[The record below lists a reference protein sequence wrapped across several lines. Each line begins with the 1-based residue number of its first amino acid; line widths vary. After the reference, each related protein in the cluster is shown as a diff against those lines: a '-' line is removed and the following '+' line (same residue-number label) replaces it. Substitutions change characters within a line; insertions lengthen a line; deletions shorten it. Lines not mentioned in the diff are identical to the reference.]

1 MCGGSHGVWGGGD
14 FNVVRHAGEKLRAS
28 RQTQAMTE
36 FVDFISGQG
45 LIDLP
50 MLGGRITWSNR

>member
-1 MCGGSHGVWGGGD
+1 MCGGSHGVWGGD
-14 FNVVRHAGEKLRAS
+14 FNVVRHAWEKLRAS

-36 FVDFISGQG
+36 FADFISGQG

-50 MLGGRITWSNR
+50 MLGGRITW